1 MVANGICDAAGVDEA
16 LKNSFAIRLP
26 VLGPIENADMVGL
39 DLAFSIHS
47 YILKHLESSPDP
59 SPLLKEKVD
68 KGELGFKSGQ
78 GFQTWTPEQ
87 IKQSREGLVDYLIEW
102 TKREQAKKTG

>member
-1 MVANGICDAAGVDEA
+1 MSTFKEA
-16 LKNSFAIRLP
+16 LASGRFVVTSEI
-26 VLGPIENADMVGL
+26 GPPKGTNIDSML
-39 DLAFSIHS
+39 HHID
-47 YILKHLESSPDP
+47 
-59 SPLLKEKVD
+59 LLKEKVD